1 MKESH
6 IKRIVHI
13 LAVVVIAAGLPVR
26 ASALDLGLE
35 ISPEKSSTQES
46 NFYSLSLEQFLIP
59 NAKTLLVAVSGN
71 RIFIGDRPSRTLYE
85 AQMDGNRLILKK
97 AITIPNPTV
106 PDHPN
111 NALLDLLATKTSLFV
126 ALVDGAK
133 DFPDCGAAKIYEYS
147 LSDLTKKP
155 KLIFKSTPCVQGE
168 LFWDA
173 RLAINNKT
181 LFFAGGNSLVKYDD
195 GTFPGPDSMNFV
207 EGMKFPKTNYF
218 GAVSSINLKNKR
230 VSVMATGLRHLGGL
244 LWDNERKVLWE
255 SENGPR
261 GGDELNIIKARKNY
275 GWPQV
280 TLGRPYDFEKPLSS
294 GLKTNSVGKSE
305 APVYGWT
312 PSISPSS
319 IRKIPRS
326 GEFSQYWS
334 SDLIVGSLK
343 GNELR
348 RLRITKDNHV
358 MYDEPIPIGDRIR
371 ALDILKDGR
380 LLLATDTGRLILIS
394 NAKQS
399 LSGRYPKD
407 PPPPSQ

>member
-1 MKESH
+1 MTNRKV
-6 IKRIVHI
+6 KRFVCAF
-13 LAVVVIAAGLPVR
+13 AVPLLAAGLITH
-26 ASALDLGLE
+26 ANALDLIQE

-46 NFYSLSLEQFLIP
+46 NFYSLSLEQFQIP
-59 NAKTLLVAVSGN
+59 NAKSLLTAVSGD

-85 AQMDGNRLILKK
+85 AKFSGDQLILEGGV
-97 AITIPNPTV
+97 TIPNPTV
-106 PDHPN
+106 QEHPS

-133 DFPDCGAAKIYEYS
+133 DFPVCGSAKIYEYL
-147 LSDLTKKP
+147 LSDLAKKP

-173 RLAINNKT
+173 RLAVNSDT
-181 LFFAGGNSLVKYDD
+181 LFIAGGNSLVKYDD

-218 GAVSSINLKNKR
+218 GAVSAINLQNKK
-230 VSVMATGLRHLGGL
+230 VTVMATGLRHLGGL
-244 LWDNERKVLWE
+244 FWDQERKVLWE

-261 GGDELNIIKARKNY
+261 GGDELNIIKSLKNY

-280 TLGRPYDFEKPLSS
+280 TLGRPYDFEKPSSS

-371 ALDILKDGR
+371 ALDVLKDGR
-380 LLLATDTGRLILIS
+380 LILATDTGRIILIS
-394 NAKQS
+394 NAKNS
-399 LSGRYPKD
+399 LTGRYPKD